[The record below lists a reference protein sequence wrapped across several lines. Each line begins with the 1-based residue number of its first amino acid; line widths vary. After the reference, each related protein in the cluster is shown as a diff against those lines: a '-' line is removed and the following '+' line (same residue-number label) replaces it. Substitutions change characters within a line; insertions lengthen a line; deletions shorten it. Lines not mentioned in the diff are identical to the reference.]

1 MTTES
6 DSTEDEKTIEDQN
19 RKPEKLNSVLMIL
32 SWCTFGL
39 GVYLLGWAGLG
50 WYSGNSSE
58 AKLALATLLGILAVP
73 VGFFLRKWAYCGL
86 AKALGQAPP
95 GVDISQQ

>member
-19 RKPEKLNSVLMIL
+19 RKPENLNSVLMIL

-39 GVYLLGWAGLG
+39 GVYLLGWAGL
-50 WYSGNSSE
+50 
-58 AKLALATLLGILAVP
+58 V
-73 VGFFLRKWAYCGL
+73 
-86 AKALGQAPP
+86 
-95 GVDISQQ
+95 